1 VDISTTEY
9 KRVAVVAVSGRVDSA
24 TSGELEM
31 ALKALLEK
39 GASNI
44 VLDFSGVD
52 FLSSSGLRVMVTTR
66 KALKEAGG
74 EVVIAQ
80 PSERVK
86 ETLELAG
93 LVHVDGRHAPHRLVL
108 GPGPDP

>member
-1 VDISTTEY
+1 MEISTMEY
-9 KRVAVVAVSGRVDSA
+9 KRVAVVTVTGRVDSA
-24 TSGELEM
+24 TSGELEA
-31 ALKALLEK
+31 ALKALLGK
-39 GASNI
+39 GASNL
-44 VLDFSGVD
+44 VLDLSGVD

-80 PSERVK
+80 PSDRVK

-93 LVHVDGRHAPHRLVL
+93 LDVL
-108 GPGPDP
+108 FTSHPTREAAVASF

>member
-1 VDISTTEY
+1 MELKTAEY
-9 KRVAVVAVSGRVDSA
+9 KRAAVVSVSGRVDSA
-24 TSGELEM
+24 TSGELET
-31 ALKALLEK
+31 ALKGLIGK
-39 GASNI
+39 GTRNL
-44 VLDFSGVD
+44 VLDFSAVD

-80 PSERVK
+80 PSDRVR

-93 LVHVDGRHAPHRLVL
+93 LDVL
-108 GPGPDP
+108 FTSYPTREAAVASF